1 MEFLIISL
9 IFIILLLSMIWRPF
23 FSQKKSPV
31 EVEGKL
37 RDETNVRLY
46 HEHKAEI
53 EKDYQEAKIDE
64 ENYQYL
70 LAELDN
76 TLLQDIE
83 NTESTVSKNSANN
96 KTYSPFWPL
105 GLSLFVVFFS
115 FLVYQQQGN
124 FWSIIESSVTQGS
137 SGTQQSANSQKQNQ
151 ALAYVNKLKQQ
162 IEANPNDSE
171 AWYNL
176 GQTYVAIGGFTEAIA
191 AFKQVVAIEGEHADL
206 FGAIAQALYYQNQQ
220 KITVEVQEYID
231 RALALDVNDAS
242 TNILLGMHN
251 FIAENFQGAIS
262 YWQIVINA
270 NNPGVNI
277 NALKEAVTEARYRL
291 NENASAGLKQ
301 PNIKSNGNTTNAGPQ
316 LKISVSLSDE
326 VVAQLANQDDRV
338 VFVYA
343 VPTNGQRMPLAAV
356 KMKASDLPS
365 VIVLNNSQAMS
376 PANTLSSVKNAHVYA
391 IVSKEGGV
399 GIKSGDYKAEA
410 LNIEVN
416 RSDTLELVVDKL
428 VE

>member
-1 MEFLIISL
+1 MEFLVISL
-9 IFIILLLSMIWRPF
+9 IFIILVIFIIWRPF

-64 ENYQYL
+64 DNYQYL

-83 NTESTVSKNSANN
+83 NTETTSSKNSINN
-96 KTYSPFWPL
+96 KSYSPFWPL

-115 FLVYQQQGN
+115 LVVYQQQGS
-124 FWSIIESSVTQGS
+124 FLSVTESSVIKAS
-137 SGTQQSANSQKQNQ
+137 SDKERSTNSQKQNQ
-151 ALAYVNKLKQQ
+151 ALAHVNKLKQQ

-206 FGAIAQALYYQNQQ
+206 FGAIAQALYYKNQQ

-231 RALALDVNDAS
+231 QALALDFNDAS

-251 FIAENFQGAIS
+251 FIAQNFQSAIS

-291 NENASAGLKQ
+291 NENATEGLNQ
-301 PNIKSNGNTTNAGPQ
+301 PNIKGNSNSVGPQ
-316 LKISVSLSDE
+316 LKISVSLSDA
-326 VVAQLANQDDRV
+326 VIAQLANQDDRV

-410 LNIEVN
+410 LNVDVN
-416 RSDTLELVVDKL
+416 RGDTLELVVDKL

>member
-1 MEFLIISL
+1 MEFLVISL
-9 IFIILLLSMIWRPF
+9 IFIILVIFIIWRPF

-64 ENYQYL
+64 DNYQYL

-83 NTESTVSKNSANN
+83 NTETTSSKNSVNN
-96 KTYSPFWPL
+96 KSYSPFWPL

-115 FLVYQQQGN
+115 LVVYQQQGS
-124 FWSIIESSVTQGS
+124 FLSVTESSVIKAS
-137 SGTQQSANSQKQNQ
+137 SDKERSTNSQKQNQ
-151 ALAYVNKLKQQ
+151 ALAHVNKLKQQ

-176 GQTYVAIGGFTEAIA
+176 GQTYVAIGGFTEAIS

-206 FGAIAQALYYQNQQ
+206 FGAIAQALYYKNQQ
-220 KITVEVQEYID
+220 KITAEVQEYID

-251 FIAENFQGAIS
+251 FIAQNFQSAIS
-262 YWQIVINA
+262 YWQVVINA

-291 NENASAGLKQ
+291 NENATEGLNQ
-301 PNIKSNGNTTNAGPQ
+301 PNIKGNSNSVGPQ
-316 LKISVSLSDE
+316 LKISVSLSDA
-326 VVAQLANQDDRV
+326 VIAQLANQDDRV

-410 LNIEVN
+410 LNVDVN
-416 RSDTLELVVDKL
+416 RGDTLELVVDKL

>member
-1 MEFLIISL
+1 MEFLVISL

-37 RDETNVRLY
+37 RDETNVSLY

-83 NTESTVSKNSANN
+83 NTESTASKNSANN

-115 FLVYQQQGN
+115 FVVYQQQGS
-124 FWSIIESSVTQGS
+124 FLSITEPSVTQVS
-137 SGTQQSANSQKQNQ
+137 SGTQQNGNSQQNQ
-151 ALAYVNKLKQQ
+151 ALAQINQLKNF
-162 IEANPNDSE
+162 IKNNPQNGE

-176 GQTYVAIGGFTEAIA
+176 GQSYVAIGGFTEAIS

-206 FGAIAQALYYQNQQ
+206 YGAIAQALYYQNQQ
-220 KITVEVQEYID
+220 KITAEVQEYID

-291 NENASAGLKQ
+291 NENTTDGLKQ
-301 PNIKSNGNTTNAGPQ
+301 LDSNNNISGPQ
-316 LKISVSLSDE
+316 LKINVSLSDG
-326 VVAQLANQDDRV
+326 VIAQLAEQDDRV

-356 KMKASDLPS
+356 KLKASDLPD

-376 PANTLSSVKNAHVYA
+376 PANTLSSVKYAHVYA

-410 LNIEVN
+410 LNVDVN
-416 RSDTLELVVDKL
+416 RSDTLELVVDEL

>member
-1 MEFLIISL
+1 MEFLVISL

-23 FSQKKSPV
+23 FSQEKSPV
-31 EVEGKL
+31 ELEGKL

-83 NTESTVSKNSANN
+83 NTESTASKNSANN

-115 FLVYQQQGN
+115 FAVYQQQGS
-124 FWSIIESSVTQGS
+124 FLSITEPSVTQGS
-137 SGTQQSANSQKQNQ
+137 SGIQQSANSQQNQ
-151 ALAYVNKLKQQ
+151 ALAQINQLKNY
-162 IEANPNDSE
+162 IKNNPQNGE
-171 AWYNL
+171 AWYSL
-176 GQTYVAIGGFTEAIA
+176 GQSYVAIGGFTEAIS

-220 KITVEVQEYID
+220 KITAEVQEYID

-291 NENASAGLKQ
+291 NENTTRGLKQ
-301 PNIKSNGNTTNAGPQ
+301 PASNNNISGPQ
-316 LKISVSLSDE
+316 LKINVSLSD
-326 VVAQLANQDDRV
+326 VVIAQLADQDDRV

-356 KMKASDLPS
+356 KLKASDLPD

-376 PANTLSSVKNAHVYA
+376 PENTLSSVKYAHVYA

-410 LNIEVN
+410 LNVDVN
-416 RSDTLELVVDKL
+416 RSDTLELVVDEL

>member
-1 MEFLIISL
+1 MEFLVISL
-9 IFIILLLSMIWRPF
+9 IFIILVIFIIWRPF

-64 ENYQYL
+64 DNYQYL

-83 NTESTVSKNSANN
+83 NTETTSSKNSINN
-96 KTYSPFWPL
+96 KSYSPFWPL

-115 FLVYQQQGN
+115 LVVYQQQGS
-124 FWSIIESSVTQGS
+124 FLSVTESSVIKAS
-137 SGTQQSANSQKQNQ
+137 SDKERSTNSQKQNQ
-151 ALAYVNKLKQQ
+151 ALAHVNKLKQQ

-176 GQTYVAIGGFTEAIA
+176 GQTYVAIGGFTEAIS

-206 FGAIAQALYYQNQQ
+206 FGAIAQALYYKNQQ

-231 RALALDVNDAS
+231 QALALDFNDAS

-251 FIAENFQGAIS
+251 FIAQNFQSAIS

-291 NENASAGLKQ
+291 NENATEGLNQ
-301 PNIKSNGNTTNAGPQ
+301 PNIKGNSNSVSPQ
-316 LKISVSLSDE
+316 LKISVSLSDA
-326 VVAQLANQDDRV
+326 VIAQLANQDDRV

-410 LNIEVN
+410 LNVDVN
-416 RSDTLELVVDKL
+416 RGDTLELVVDKL

>member
-1 MEFLIISL
+1 MEFLVISL

-83 NTESTVSKNSANN
+83 NTESTASKNSANN

-115 FLVYQQQGN
+115 FVVYQQQGS
-124 FWSIIESSVTQGS
+124 FLSITEPSPTEGS
-137 SGTQQSANSQKQNQ
+137 SGTKQNGNSQQNQ
-151 ALAYVNKLKQQ
+151 ALAQINQLKNY
-162 IEANPNDSE
+162 IKNNPQNGE

-176 GQTYVAIGGFTEAIA
+176 GQSYVAIGGFTEAIS

-206 FGAIAQALYYQNQQ
+206 YGAIAQALYYQNQQ
-220 KITVEVQEYID
+220 KITAEVQEYID

-291 NENASAGLKQ
+291 NENTTDALKQ
-301 PNIKSNGNTTNAGPQ
+301 LDSNNNISGPQ
-316 LKISVSLSDE
+316 LKINVSLSE
-326 VVAQLANQDDRV
+326 GVIAQLANQDDRV

-356 KMKASDLPS
+356 KMKASDLPD

-410 LNIEVN
+410 LNVDVN
-416 RSDTLELVVDKL
+416 QSDTLELVVDEL

>member
-1 MEFLIISL
+1 
-9 IFIILLLSMIWRPF
+9 
-23 FSQKKSPV
+23 
-31 EVEGKL
+31 
-37 RDETNVRLY
+37 
-46 HEHKAEI
+46 
-53 EKDYQEAKIDE
+53 
-64 ENYQYL
+64 
-70 LAELDN
+70 
-76 TLLQDIE
+76 
-83 NTESTVSKNSANN
+83 
-96 KTYSPFWPL
+96 
-105 GLSLFVVFFS
+105 VVFFS
-115 FLVYQQQGN
+115 FLIYQQQGN
-124 FWSIIESSVTQGS
+124 FWSIIESSVTQGN

-291 NENASAGLKQ
+291 NENASEGLKQ

>member
-1 MEFLIISL
+1 MEFLVISL
-9 IFIILLLSMIWRPF
+9 IFIILLLSIIWRPF

-83 NTESTVSKNSANN
+83 NTDSIASNNSVNN

-115 FLVYQQQGN
+115 LVVYQQQGS
-124 FWSIIESSVTQGS
+124 FLSVTEPSVTEAS
-137 SGTQQSANSQKQNQ
+137 SNTQQSSNNQKQHQ
-151 ALAYVNKLKQQ
+151 ALAHVNKLKQQ
-162 IEANPNDSE
+162 IEANPNDSG

-176 GQTYVAIGGFTEAIA
+176 GQSYVAIGGFTEAIA
-191 AFKQVVAIEGEHADL
+191 AFQQVVAIEGEHADL
-206 FGAIAQALYYQNQQ
+206 FGAIAQALYYKNQQ
-220 KITVEVQEYID
+220 KITVEVQKYID

-251 FIAENFQGAIS
+251 FIAQNFQSAIS

-291 NENASAGLKQ
+291 NENATEGSNQ
-301 PNIKSNGNTTNAGPQ
+301 PNIKSNSVGPQ
-316 LKISVSLSDE
+316 LKISVSLSDA
-326 VVAQLANQDDRV
+326 VIAQLANQDDRV
-338 VFVYA
+338 VFIYA

-376 PANTLSSVKNAHVYA
+376 PSNTLSSVKNAHVYA

-410 LNIEVN
+410 LNVDVN
-416 RSDTLELVVDKL
+416 RGDTLELVVDKL

>member
-1 MEFLIISL
+1 MEFLVISL

-37 RDETNVRLY
+37 RDETNVSLY

-83 NTESTVSKNSANN
+83 NTESTTSKNSANN

-115 FLVYQQQGN
+115 FLVYQQQGS
-124 FWSIIESSVTQGS
+124 FLSITEPSLTQGS
-137 SGTQQSANSQKQNQ
+137 SETQQNGNSQQNQ
-151 ALAYVNKLKQQ
+151 ALAQINQLKNY
-162 IEANPNDSE
+162 IENNPQNGE

-176 GQTYVAIGGFTEAIA
+176 GQSYVAIGGFTEAIS

-206 FGAIAQALYYQNQQ
+206 YGAIAQALYYQNQQ
-220 KITVEVQEYID
+220 KITAEVQEYID

-291 NENASAGLKQ
+291 NENTTDGLKQ
-301 PNIKSNGNTTNAGPQ
+301 LDSNNNISGPQ
-316 LKISVSLSDE
+316 LKINVSLSDG
-326 VVAQLANQDDRV
+326 VIAQLAEQDDRV

-356 KMKASDLPS
+356 KLKASDLPD

-410 LNIEVN
+410 LNVDVN
-416 RSDTLELVVDKL
+416 RSDTLELVVDEL

>member
-1 MEFLIISL
+1 MEFLVISL
-9 IFIILLLSMIWRPF
+9 IFIILVLFIIWRPF

-64 ENYQYL
+64 DNYQYL

-83 NTESTVSKNSANN
+83 NTETTSSKNSVNN
-96 KTYSPFWPL
+96 KSYSPFWPL

-115 FLVYQQQGN
+115 LVVYQQQGS
-124 FWSIIESSVTQGS
+124 FLSVTESSVIKAS
-137 SGTQQSANSQKQNQ
+137 SDKERSTNSQKQNQ
-151 ALAYVNKLKQQ
+151 ALAHVNKLKQQ

-206 FGAIAQALYYQNQQ
+206 FGAIAQALYYKNQQ

-231 RALALDVNDAS
+231 QALALDFNDAS

-251 FIAENFQGAIS
+251 FIAQNFQSAIS

-291 NENASAGLKQ
+291 NENATEGLNQ
-301 PNIKSNGNTTNAGPQ
+301 PNIKGNSNSVGPQ
-316 LKISVSLSDE
+316 LKISVSLSDA
-326 VVAQLANQDDRV
+326 VIAQLANQDDRV

-410 LNIEVN
+410 LNVDVN
-416 RSDTLELVVDKL
+416 RGDTLELVVDKL

>member
-1 MEFLIISL
+1 MEFLVISL

-83 NTESTVSKNSANN
+83 NTESTASKNSANN

-115 FLVYQQQGN
+115 FLVYQQQGS
-124 FWSIIESSVTQGS
+124 FLSITEPSLTQGS
-137 SGTQQSANSQKQNQ
+137 SETQQNGNSQQNQ
-151 ALAYVNKLKQQ
+151 ALAQINQLKNY
-162 IEANPNDSE
+162 IENNPQNGE

-176 GQTYVAIGGFTEAIA
+176 GQSYVAIGGFTEAIS

-206 FGAIAQALYYQNQQ
+206 YGAIAQALYYQNQQ
-220 KITVEVQEYID
+220 KITAEVQEYID

-291 NENASAGLKQ
+291 NENTTDGLKQ
-301 PNIKSNGNTTNAGPQ
+301 LDSNNNISGPQ
-316 LKISVSLSDE
+316 LKINVSLSDG
-326 VVAQLANQDDRV
+326 VIAQLAEQDDRV

-356 KMKASDLPS
+356 KLKASDLPD

-410 LNIEVN
+410 LNVDVN
-416 RSDTLELVVDKL
+416 RSDTLELVVDEL

>member
-1 MEFLIISL
+1 MEFLVISL

-37 RDETNVRLY
+37 RDETNVSLY
-46 HEHKAEI
+46 YEHKAEI

-83 NTESTVSKNSANN
+83 NTESTASKNSANN

-115 FLVYQQQGN
+115 FVVYQQQGS
-124 FWSIIESSVTQGS
+124 FLSITEPSLTQGS
-137 SGTQQSANSQKQNQ
+137 SGTQQNGNSQQNQ
-151 ALAYVNKLKQQ
+151 ALAQINQLKNY
-162 IEANPNDSE
+162 IKNNPQNGE

-176 GQTYVAIGGFTEAIA
+176 GQSYVAIGGFTEAIS
-191 AFKQVVAIEGEHADL
+191 AFKQVVAIEGEYADL
-206 FGAIAQALYYQNQQ
+206 YGAIAQALYYQNQQ
-220 KITVEVQEYID
+220 KITAEVQEYID

-291 NENASAGLKQ
+291 NENTTDGLKQ
-301 PNIKSNGNTTNAGPQ
+301 PDSNNNISGPQ
-316 LKISVSLSDE
+316 LKINVSLSDG
-326 VVAQLANQDDRV
+326 VIAQLADQDDRV

-356 KMKASDLPS
+356 KLKASDLPD

-376 PANTLSSVKNAHVYA
+376 PANTLSSVKYAHVYA

-410 LNIEVN
+410 LNVDVN
-416 RSDTLELVVDKL
+416 RSDTLELVVDEL

>member
-1 MEFLIISL
+1 MEFLVISL

-83 NTESTVSKNSANN
+83 NTESTASKNSANN

-115 FLVYQQQGN
+115 FVVYQQQGS
-124 FWSIIESSVTQGS
+124 FLSITEPSVTQGS
-137 SGTQQSANSQKQNQ
+137 SGTQQNSNSQQNQ
-151 ALAYVNKLKQQ
+151 TLAQINQLKNY
-162 IEANPNDSE
+162 IKNNPQNGE

-176 GQTYVAIGGFTEAIA
+176 GQSYVAIGGFTEAIS

-206 FGAIAQALYYQNQQ
+206 YGAIAQALYYQNQQ
-220 KITVEVQEYID
+220 KITAEVQEYID

-291 NENASAGLKQ
+291 NENTTDGLKQ
-301 PNIKSNGNTTNAGPQ
+301 PDSNNNISGPQ
-316 LKISVSLSDE
+316 LKINVSLSDG
-326 VVAQLANQDDRV
+326 VIAQLADQDDRV

-356 KMKASDLPS
+356 KLKASDLPD

-376 PANTLSSVKNAHVYA
+376 PANTLSSVKYAHVYA

-410 LNIEVN
+410 LNVDVN
-416 RSDTLELVVDKL
+416 RSDTLELVVDEL

>member
-1 MEFLIISL
+1 MEFLVISL
-9 IFIILLLSMIWRPF
+9 IFIILVLSIIWRPF

-37 RDETNVRLY
+37 RDQTNVRLY

-83 NTESTVSKNSANN
+83 NTDNIVANNSTNN
-96 KTYSPFWPL
+96 KTYSPIWPL
-105 GLSLFVVFFS
+105 GLSLFVVLFS
-115 FLVYQQQGN
+115 VAVYQQQGS
-124 FWSIIESSVTQGS
+124 FLTVSKPSVHSSKSQL
-137 SGTQQSANSQKQNQ
+137 QQNTNSQQQKQNQ
-151 ALAYVNKLKQQ
+151 ALAQLNELKNF
-162 IEANPNDSE
+162 IKNNPQNGE

-176 GQTYVAIGGFTEAIA
+176 GQSYVAIGDFDEAISA
-191 AFKQVVAIEGEHADL
+191 YKEVIAIEGEQADL
-206 FGAIAQALYYQNQQ
+206 FGAIAQASYYKNQQ
-220 KITVEVQEYID
+220 TITAEVQNYID
-231 RALALDVNDAS
+231 QALALDINDAS
-242 TNILLGMHN
+242 TNIMLGMHN
-251 FIAENFQGAIS
+251 FKSQNFKGAIS

-277 NALKEAVTEARYRL
+277 SALKEAVTEAKYRL
-291 NENASAGLKQ
+291 NENVTEGLNQ
-301 PNIKSNGNTTNAGPQ
+301 SNIKSNSVGPQ
-316 LKISVSLSDE
+316 LKISVSLSDA
-326 VVAQLANQDDRV
+326 VTAQLVNQDDRV

-365 VIVLNNSQAMS
+365 MIVLNNSQAMS
-376 PANTLSSVKNAHVYA
+376 AANTLGSVKTAHVYV
-391 IVSKEGGV
+391 IVSKNGGV

-410 LNIEVN
+410 LNVDVN
-416 RSDTLELVVDKL
+416 RVETLELVVDKL

>member
-1 MEFLIISL
+1 MEFLVISL
-9 IFIILLLSMIWRPF
+9 IFIILLLCIIWRPF
-23 FSQKKSPV
+23 FSQKKSHL
-31 EVEGKL
+31 EVVGKL

-64 ENYQYL
+64 ENYEYL

-83 NTESTVSKNSANN
+83 NTESDMQARATSQKV
-96 KTYSPFWPL
+96 YSPFWPL

-115 FLVYQQQGN
+115 VTVYKQQGS
-124 FWSIIESSVTQGS
+124 FVTVS
-137 SGTQQSANSQKQNQ
+137 TQSAHSAKPQSAINSQQDKQSK
-151 ALAYVNKLKQQ
+151 ALAQINQLKKYIQN
-162 IEANPNDSE
+162 NPKNGE
-171 AWYNL
+171 GWYNL
-176 GQTYVAIGGFTEAIA
+176 GQSYVAIGAFAEAISA
-191 AFKQVVAIEGEHADL
+191 YKQVIAIEGEQADL
-206 FGAIAQALYYQNQQ
+206 LGAIAQASYYQNQQ
-220 KITVEVQEYID
+220 KITTEVQSYID
-231 RALALDVNDAS
+231 RALALDINDAS

-251 FIAENFQGAIS
+251 FISQNFQNAIS

-270 NNPGVNI
+270 NKPGVNI

-291 NENASAGLKQ
+291 NESAVEGIN
-301 PNIKSNGNTTNAGPQ
+301 PPSTNSNTLGPQ
-316 LKISVSLSDE
+316 LKINVSLSNNII
-326 VVAQLANQDDRV
+326 AQLADQDDRV

-376 PANTLSSVKNAHVYA
+376 AANTLGSVKTAHVYA
-391 IVSKEGGV
+391 IASKNGGV

-410 LNIEVN
+410 LNVDVN
-416 RSDTLELVVDKL
+416 RVEVLELVVDKL

>member
-1 MEFLIISL
+1 MEFLVISL
-9 IFIILLLSMIWRPF
+9 IFIILVIFIIWRPF

-64 ENYQYL
+64 DNYQYL

-83 NTESTVSKNSANN
+83 NTETTSSKNSVNN
-96 KTYSPFWPL
+96 KSYSPFWPS

-115 FLVYQQQGN
+115 LVVYQQQGS
-124 FWSIIESSVTQGS
+124 FLSVTESSVIKAS
-137 SGTQQSANSQKQNQ
+137 SDKERSTNSQKQNQ
-151 ALAYVNKLKQQ
+151 ALAHVNKLKQQ

-206 FGAIAQALYYQNQQ
+206 FGAIAQALYYKNQQ

-251 FIAENFQGAIS
+251 FIAQNFQSAIS

-291 NENASAGLKQ
+291 NENATEGLNQ
-301 PNIKSNGNTTNAGPQ
+301 PNIKGNSNSVGPQ
-316 LKISVSLSDE
+316 LKISVSLSDA
-326 VVAQLANQDDRV
+326 VIAQLANQDDRV

-410 LNIEVN
+410 LNVDVN
-416 RSDTLELVVDKL
+416 RGDTLELVVDKL